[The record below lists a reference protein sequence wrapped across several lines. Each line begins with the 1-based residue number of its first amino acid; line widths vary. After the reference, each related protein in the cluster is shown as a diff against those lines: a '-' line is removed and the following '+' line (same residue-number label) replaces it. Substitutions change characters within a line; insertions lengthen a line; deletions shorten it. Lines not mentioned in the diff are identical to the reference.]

1 MMRAVYCTLVYT
13 SAHRAKSRSPAS
25 SRSCIHVYAIPE
37 RMCRGQIFDSRIR
50 RSLQGSGVPGVL
62 TWGHENEIPR
72 LLAHLVSVDSA
83 SVIQRSAIAAAVARD
98 LV

>member
-1 MMRAVYCTLVYT
+1 MMRAVYCARVYT
-13 SAHRAKSRSPAS
+13 SAHRAKCRSPVS

-37 RMCRGQIFDSRIR
+37 RMCREQICDSRIR

-62 TWGHENEIPR
+62 MWGQENEMSR
-72 LLAHLVSVDSA
+72 LIAYLVSVDCA
-83 SVIQRSAIAAAVARD
+83 SVVQRSAIAAAVARD